1 MTVRVGVGRGHVNIV
16 RNRTSLID
24 AASAADFSLSSC
36 LGEREA
42 LAMSCILVL
51 PGVGV
56 AERDVGLRVTRVKRS
71 GGIDIERQM
80 PCSFRFVGL
89 VVVFLPRGEYT
100 CWFDVAFGSY
110 WWRVSL

>member
-1 MTVRVGVGRGHVNIV
+1 MTALVGVGRGLFNIV

-36 LGEREA
+36 LGKREA
-42 LAMSCILVL
+42 LAMSYILVL

-80 PCSFRFVGL
+80 PCSFRFTGL
-89 VVVFLPRGEYT
+89 VLEFLPRGEYT
-100 CWFDVAFGSY
+100 CCDDVAFGFLLL
-110 WWRVSL
+110 RVPL